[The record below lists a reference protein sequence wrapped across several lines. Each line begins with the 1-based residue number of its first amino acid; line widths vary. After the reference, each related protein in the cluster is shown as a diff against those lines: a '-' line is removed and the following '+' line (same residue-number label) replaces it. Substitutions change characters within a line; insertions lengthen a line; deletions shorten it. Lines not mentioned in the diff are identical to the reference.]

1 MSLNHFQNMSLGF
14 LVCLFVF
21 ESPHCTAKGLKLWQL
36 PLMAHSTAMVTIP
49 T

>member
-14 LVCLFVF
+14 FVCLFVF

-36 PLMAHSTAMVTIP
+36 SQLAHSTAMVIIP